1 MTSLKK
7 YPKEA
12 SPHIFPIVK
21 DRKRTMDQPT
31 ERINRDKVAT
41 HISFY
46 FHLIQKIITKKT
58 VTSAK
63 RILFELMGNCRTLMG
78 EHPYVLQVIEALM
91 ERLKIIFLM
100 RAPER
105 RLHLL
110 GLASHL
116 EIWAM
121 KLWHQKD
128 TNNSEEYR
136 NIMVMTEIINPDM
149 PVLWE
154 IVKDL
159 TFFLIILEIGK

>member
-21 DRKRTMDQPT
+21 NKKRIMDQPN
-31 ERINRDKVAT
+31 EKIIRDKVAS

-46 FHLIQKIITKKT
+46 FHLIEKIITKKNIAQ
-58 VTSAK
+58 AK

-78 EHPYVLQVIEALM
+78 EYPYVLQVIEALT
-91 ERLKIIFLM
+91 ERIRIIFLM
-100 RAPER
+100 RAPAR

-121 KLWHQKD
+121 KLWYQKD
-128 TNNSEEYR
+128 TNNSEEYKR
-136 NIMVMTEIINPDM
+136 ILVMTEIINPNM

-154 IVKDL
+154 IVKDM
-159 TFFLIILEIGK
+159 TFLLIVLEIGK